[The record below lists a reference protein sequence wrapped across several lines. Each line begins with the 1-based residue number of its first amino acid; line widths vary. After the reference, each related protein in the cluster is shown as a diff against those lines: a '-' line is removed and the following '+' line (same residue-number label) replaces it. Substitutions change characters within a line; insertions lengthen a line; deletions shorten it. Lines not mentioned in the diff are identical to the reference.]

1 MTDTATY
8 TEETPIHSEVCER
21 AQRGRRASREASGA
35 EGQAAIGFV
44 VKATSTY
51 GLDMWIS
58 RSRVG
63 THRAFGPRENAEVS
77 RTRSDANTAIQELPA
92 AFEKAG
98 FVFSVEPI

>member
-8 TEETPIHSEVCER
+8 TEETPIRSEVCDG
-21 AQRGRRASREASGA
+21 AQRGRQASREASGA
-35 EGQAAIGFV
+35 KGQAVLGFV

-51 GLDMWIS
+51 GLKMWIS

-63 THRAFGPRENAEVS
+63 THSVFGPRERAEVF
-77 RTRSDANTAIQELPA
+77 RTRPDAHTAIQELPA
-92 AFEKAG
+92 AFAKAG